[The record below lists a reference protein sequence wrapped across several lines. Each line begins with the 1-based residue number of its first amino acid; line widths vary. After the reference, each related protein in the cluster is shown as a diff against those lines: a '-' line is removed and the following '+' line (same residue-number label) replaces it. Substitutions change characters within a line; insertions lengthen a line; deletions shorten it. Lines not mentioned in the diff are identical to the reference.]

1 MFEIKGFT
9 PRLYQQTILNTTIKN
24 NTLVCLP
31 TGRGKTKIALLA
43 AIHRLNNFPNSK
55 VVFLTPTK
63 PLAAQIAEEFKE
75 NSTIEKV
82 NLFTGETKPEER
94 EKIFKESDVIIS
106 TPQGMSND
114 IINGKIDLRNVSM
127 IVLDECQHAIG
138 EYDYVWIAKQYQR
151 LSLYPRII
159 GLSAS
164 PGSDLDKI
172 TEVCQNLFIED
183 IEVRTDEDPDLK
195 PYVQET
201 RVDYLE
207 IELPKEFKEA
217 RDFLQKG
224 YKTKLNLLKQLNATD
239 TVNIETKTQLLMAQ
253 KELQKRL
260 ATGERDIAMW
270 QAISTIAEAMKIQ
283 YCIELLETQGIGATY
298 EYMKKLNKEAETTKV
313 KATKNL
319 VVDENFKAAYF
330 KVTNLFET
338 GEEHPKIGK
347 LIELIKKEVE
357 RCDKILIFNNYRDS
371 ASKLK
376 TELNK
381 IEGVKC
387 ELFVGQAKKN
397 GTGLTQKKQIQ
408 LLEDYKEGKF
418 NTIIGTSVDPEEFI
432 ILKSPNDSIEIK
444 KIGEFVDSFIST
456 NEDISSISKRIE
468 GWKVLSTNNIVNDFY
483 PITQVH
489 KHKRRSNVVNVVLSS
504 GFRCKVT
511 EDHSLFTFN
520 YKGQIISTKPEIN
533 KFVNIANSSPN
544 NEHILEID
552 VLKELYLNAPKTIQQ
567 KIFCNFIGLSQAK
580 IRMTKTELKL
590 LSQLDN
596 KVNQIKLSKISELD
610 PSTISSAIKRLEKK
624 GFVERR
630 INGRECFYLKTTLGE
645 EYLLFLKW
653 FFKYQYYH
661 KKKYRI
667 SLKDAVLSPK
677 IIHKFCD
684 LRVGIWYGKITVS
697 PLIKLNKYLAELLGW
712 YVSEGDAKYNKHSSD
727 IYLASI
733 KPKIQKR
740 IAKCIIKGLKLK
752 PSITWR
758 GVALNAQIAHH
769 LIKYVFK
776 CGVGAYNKE
785 IPQIIFSAPLQQKI
799 QFLKGYTRGDGYISK
814 EKDRIILTTSSR
826 KLATG
831 LIFLLRQIGIKKITL
846 GKDHC
851 YRIRIYESLPF
862 AKIKEKKGKR
872 TYYDTTPSALISNKD
887 FNKYRNFYIDIP
899 KNGGNG
905 PSRKIKTPDKTIC
918 FDYIKKLE
926 PVTKQPEFVYDISV
940 KGTERFY
947 GGPGLICLHNSV
959 GEEGI
964 DIPAVDLIVF
974 YEPVPSAIRTVQ
986 RRGRTGRQEKGRVI
1000 VLVTKGTRD
1009 EAYRWTAFHK
1019 EKRMHSILKDL
1030 KNKLMLS
1037 RPKEVT
1043 LSNFSSKIKIYA
1055 DSREKASGVMKYLVE
1070 NNVDVK
1076 MQNLEVGDFQLSAD
1090 VIVERKEIKDFVD
1103 SIIDKRLL
1111 DQVKDIKQNF
1121 EKPLIIIEG
1130 DDDLYSVRNI
1140 HANAIRGM
1148 LAWITI
1154 DMKIPVIHT
1163 RDYRDTA
1170 EMLITIA
1177 KREQGDSPGNF
1188 SIRGEKKPLSDKE
1201 LKEFIIAGLP
1211 GVGTQLARN
1220 LLEEFRTV
1228 KNVVNASN
1236 EELQKVEKI
1245 GKKKADDIRKILDGK
1260 YDTPNS

>member
-43 AIHRLNNFPNSK
+43 TIHRLNNFPNSK

-114 IINGKIDLRNVSM
+114 IINGKIDLRNISM
-127 IVLDECQHAIG
+127 IVFDECHRASG

-151 LSLYPRII
+151 LGSYPRIV

-164 PGSDLDKI
+164 PGSDLEKI
-172 TEVCQNLFIED
+172 TEVCKNLFIED

-195 PYVQET
+195 PYIYET
-201 RVDYLE
+201 KVDYLE
-207 IELPKEFKEA
+207 IELPKDFKEA
-217 RDFLQKG
+217 RDFLLKG
-224 YKTKLNLLKQLNATD
+224 FKQKLNLLKQLNATN
-239 TVNIETKTQLLMAQ
+239 TINLETKTQLLFAQ

-260 ATGERDIAMW
+260 STGERDLALW
-270 QAISTIAEAMKIQ
+270 QAISVIAEAMKIQ

-298 EYMKKLNKEAETTKV
+298 GYMKKLNKEAETTKV

-319 VVDENFKAAYF
+319 VIDENFKAAYF

-347 LIELIKKEVE
+347 LIELVTKEIE
-357 RCDKILIFNNYRDS
+357 RCQKILIFNNYRDS

-376 TELNK
+376 EELNK
-381 IEGVKC
+381 INGVKC

-397 GTGLTQKKQIQ
+397 GTGLTQKAQIK
-408 LLEDYKEGKF
+408 LLEDYKAGKF
-418 NTIIGTSVDPEEFI
+418 NVLIGT
-432 ILKSPNDSIEIK
+432 
-444 KIGEFVDSFIST
+444 
-456 NEDISSISKRIE
+456 
-468 GWKVLSTNNIVNDFY
+468 
-483 PITQVH
+483 
-489 KHKRRSNVVNVVLSS
+489 
-504 GFRCKVT
+504 
-511 EDHSLFTFN
+511 
-520 YKGQIISTKPEIN
+520 
-533 KFVNIANSSPN
+533 
-544 NEHILEID
+544 
-552 VLKELYLNAPKTIQQ
+552 
-567 KIFCNFIGLSQAK
+567 
-580 IRMTKTELKL
+580 
-590 LSQLDN
+590 
-596 KVNQIKLSKISELD
+596 
-610 PSTISSAIKRLEKK
+610 
-624 GFVERR
+624 
-630 INGRECFYLKTTLGE
+630 
-645 EYLLFLKW
+645 
-653 FFKYQYYH
+653 
-661 KKKYRI
+661 
-667 SLKDAVLSPK
+667 
-677 IIHKFCD
+677 
-684 LRVGIWYGKITVS
+684 
-697 PLIKLNKYLAELLGW
+697 
-712 YVSEGDAKYNKHSSD
+712 
-727 IYLASI
+727 
-733 KPKIQKR
+733 
-740 IAKCIIKGLKLK
+740 
-752 PSITWR
+752 
-758 GVALNAQIAHH
+758 
-769 LIKYVFK
+769 
-776 CGVGAYNKE
+776 
-785 IPQIIFSAPLQQKI
+785 
-799 QFLKGYTRGDGYISK
+799 
-814 EKDRIILTTSSR
+814 
-826 KLATG
+826 
-831 LIFLLRQIGIKKITL
+831 
-846 GKDHC
+846 
-851 YRIRIYESLPF
+851 
-862 AKIKEKKGKR
+862 
-872 TYYDTTPSALISNKD
+872 
-887 FNKYRNFYIDIP
+887 
-899 KNGGNG
+899 
-905 PSRKIKTPDKTIC
+905 
-918 FDYIKKLE
+918 
-926 PVTKQPEFVYDISV
+926 
-940 KGTERFY
+940 
-947 GGPGLICLHNSV
+947 SV

-1019 EKRMHSILKDL
+1019 EKRMHLILKDL

-1037 RPKEVT
+1037 KPKEVT

-1111 DQVKDIKQNF
+1111 DQVKDMKQNF

-1228 KNVVNASN
+1228 KNIVNASN
-1236 EELQKVEKI
+1236 EDLQKVEKI
-1245 GKKKADDIRKILDGK
+1245 GKKKADDIRKILDEK
-1260 YDTPNS
+1260 Y